1 MSSFLIVD
9 AREQGGNKLAFHLEK
24 IIMRLIDAD
33 KLIKDGWVL
42 TKHGASN
49 TVTGIKSI
57 ADVPTESENSI
68 FTDVHREYLN
78 KQITKALKM
87 IDYEKIVKDAVERKF
102 DALYKVGLLNGK
114 DESR

>member
-1 MSSFLIVD
+1 
-9 AREQGGNKLAFHLEK
+9 
-24 IIMRLIDAD
+24 MRLIDAD

-42 TKHGASN
+42 TKHGESN
-49 TVTGIKSI
+49 AVTGIKSI

-68 FTDVHREYLN
+68 FTDAHREYIN

-87 IDYEKIVKDAVERKF
+87 IDYEKIVKDAVEREF
-102 DALYKVGLLNGK
+102 DALYEECRLQDDIKDMVSMVIREHLIKVGLLNGK

>member
-1 MSSFLIVD
+1 
-9 AREQGGNKLAFHLEK
+9 
-24 IIMRLIDAD
+24 MRLIDAD
-33 KLIKDGWVL
+33 KLIEDGWVL

-57 ADVPTESENSI
+57 ADVPTESGNGI
-68 FTDVHREYLN
+68 FTDAHREYIN

-87 IDYEKIVKDAVERKF
+87 IDYEKIVKDAVEREF
-102 DALYKVGLLNGK
+102 DALYEECRLQDDIKDIVSMVVREHLIKAGLLNGK